1 MGSLPQILVI
11 NPNTSTNVSAMIEGV
26 AHEVLANTAEISMI
40 TARFGFSY
48 ISTRTAVAVASH
60 AVLDAAASALE
71 ERSILPGVIVL
82 ACFGDPGREAL
93 AEMTGIP
100 VLGFAEAGLAAAVE
114 HAGTT
119 LLATSGA
126 VWCDMLE
133 ELVLKS
139 GLSGKVAGIRSI
151 DAITGDDANVARFL
165 ENEARALGATQI
177 VLGGA
182 GLMPRLPAIIA
193 ACGIPVIDPHR
204 LTFRK
209 AFEMARGN
217 ALANIADPIPL
228 GDASGLSPALQKV
241 LEHRG

>member
-11 NPNTSTNVSAMIEGV
+11 NPNTSTNVSAMIDGV
-26 AHEVLANTAEISMI
+26 AHEVLGDSAEVAMI

-114 HAGTT
+114 HSGTT

-133 ELVLKS
+133 ELVAKS

-151 DAITGDDANVARFL
+151 DVMTGDDRTVAKYL
-165 ENEARALGATQI
+165 ESEAKALGATQI

-193 ACGIPVIDPHR
+193 ACDIPIIDPHR

-217 ALANIADPIPL
+217 ALTNIADPIPL

>member
-1 MGSLPQILVI
+1 MGSLPHILII
-11 NPNTSTNVSAMIEGV
+11 NPNTSANVTAMIDDV
-26 AHEVLANTAEISMI
+26 ARDVLGETAEIATI

-60 AVLDAAASALE
+60 AVLDAAASALG
-71 ERSILPGVIVL
+71 ERDMLPGAIVL

-139 GLSGKVAGIRSI
+139 GLSGKIAGIRSI
-151 DAITGDDANVARFL
+151 DPVTGGDEAVAKFL
-165 ENEARALGATQI
+165 EKEAKALGATQI

-193 ACGIPVIDPHR
+193 ASAIPIVDPHR
-204 LTFRK
+204 LTFRR
-209 AFEMARGN
+209 AIEMARGN
-217 ALANIADPIPL
+217 DSPDFVGSIQL

>member
-1 MGSLPQILVI
+1 MGSLPRILVI
-11 NPNTSTNVSAMIEGV
+11 NPNTSANVSAMIDGV
-26 AHEVLANTAEISMI
+26 ARDVLGETAEIATV

-71 ERSILPGVIVL
+71 ERNMPPGAIVL

-93 AEMTGIP
+93 AEMTGTP
-100 VLGFAEAGLAAAVE
+100 VLGFAEAGLAAAIE
-114 HAGTT
+114 HPGTT
-119 LLATSGA
+119 LLATSGG

-139 GLSGKVAGIRSI
+139 GLSGKIAAIRSI
-151 DAITGDDANVARFL
+151 DSVTGGDEAVARFL
-165 ENEARALGATQI
+165 ESEAKALGATQI

-193 ACGIPVIDPHR
+193 ASRIPIIDPHR
-204 LTFRK
+204 LTFRR
-209 AFEMARGN
+209 AIEMARGS
-217 ALANIADPIPL
+217 APSEPAEPVRL
-228 GDASGLSPALQKV
+228 GNASGLSPALQKV
-241 LEHRG
+241 LEHRR

>member
-1 MGSLPQILVI
+1 MGSLPHILVI
-11 NPNTSTNVSAMIEGV
+11 NPNTSANVSAMIDGV
-26 AHEVLANTAEISMI
+26 ARDELGSAAEIATI

-71 ERSILPGVIVL
+71 ERDILPGAIVL

-119 LLATSGA
+119 LLATSGT

-133 ELVLKS
+133 ELALKS
-139 GLSGKVAGIRSI
+139 RLSGKIAGIRSI
-151 DAITGDDANVARFL
+151 DAVTGSDEAVAEFL
-165 ENEARALGATQI
+165 ETEAKALGATQI

-193 ACGIPVIDPHR
+193 ASGIPIIDPHR
-204 LTFRK
+204 LTFRR
-209 AFEMARGN
+209 AIEMARGN
-217 ALANIADPIPL
+217 ASTQAAETVLL
-228 GDASGLSPALQKV
+228 GSPSGLSPALQKV